1 MGCGR
6 FTMRSKIFAFLILN
20 VCRVYGQELEPRSY
34 AALPTNLNA
43 LAIVA
48 GISNGNVLTEPSL
61 PINNLDVTLYSG
73 GLGYV
78 RTFGLGGKLARISA
92 SLPFATINGSAQLNG
107 RDTSA
112 SRFGFGDARIRFG
125 INLIGSPAI
134 DKKRFASYTQ
144 KTVVGISLVTS
155 IPTGTYY
162 PSKLINMGT
171 NRWAFKPEIGIS
183 QRIKRL
189 YIEAYIG
196 AWFYTN
202 NNNYLSGKVLSQNV
216 LGSVQGHVC
225 YYFKNKMWIS
235 GDANWF
241 TGGEVKVNGKVSGAD
256 FDNWRTGGAWSIPI
270 VGGQSIKFQFHNGVF
285 TNRGYN
291 YNTVSVAYQYIFF

>member
-1 MGCGR
+1 MY
-6 FTMRSKIFAFLILN
+6 ILFVLGLWIN
-20 VCRVYGQELEPRSY
+20 QVSGQELEPRSY

-78 RTFGLGGKLARISA
+78 RTFGIGDKLARISA
-92 SLPFATINGSAQLNG
+92 SLPFATISGSAQLNG
-107 RDTSA
+107 RDTAA
-112 SRFGFGDARIRFG
+112 SRFGWGDARIRFG
-125 INLIGSPAI
+125 INLIGSPALN
-134 DKKRFASYTQ
+134 KKQFASYTQ

-155 IPTGTYY
+155 MPTGTYY

-171 NRWAFKPEIGIS
+171 NRWGFKPEIGIS
-183 QRIKRL
+183 QRVGRL
-189 YIEAYIG
+189 YLEAYVG
-196 AWFYTN
+196 TWFYTHN
-202 NNNYLSGKVLSQNV
+202 TNYLDGKVLSQNP
-216 LGSVQGHVC
+216 LGSFQAHVC

-235 GDANWF
+235 ADGNWF
-241 TGGEVKVNGKVSGAD
+241 SGGEVRVNGNVSGAD
-256 FDNWRTGGAWSIPI
+256 FDNWRGGGAWSVP
-270 VGGQSIKFQFHNGVF
+270 VAGGQSIKFQFHSGVF

-291 YNTVSVAYQYIFF
+291 YNSYSLAYQYIFF